1 MKHPEEVLRDYKKSD
16 DEMLQQSDSKLAS
29 FIKNK
34 SLFVKRFPQLA
45 DPFATEWA
53 DAITTARNIIPDY
66 ASVANQTTESDE
78 LEKMMDE
85 GRNLF
90 QMLML
95 YTQLAFPDHALA
107 LRAMGQSQYE
117 SASRNPL
124 KLSKLL
130 RTAGKEASKDEY
142 KPALLNKGMTEAEIS
157 SLETAADNINN
168 QSLAVDNAKKDRSF
182 DADERITMLN
192 AVWGKTTLVC
202 NCAKLLFQKD
212 ATRYAL
218 FLLTD
223 GDTSPQQSENQSV
236 KDKA

>member
-1 MKHPEEVLRDYKKSD
+1 MKHPEKVLRDYKKSD

-45 DPFATEWA
+45 DPYANNWA
-53 DAITTARNIIPDY
+53 DAISTARNIDPDY

-78 LEKMMDE
+78 LEKLMDD

-95 YTQLAFPDHALA
+95 YAQLAFPGHVLA

-124 KLSKLL
+124 KLAKLL
-130 RTAGKEASKDEY
+130 RTAGKEASKDKY
-142 KPALLNKGMTEAEIS
+142 KPALLNKGMTEEEIS
-157 SLETAADNINN
+157 SLETMADKIID
-168 QSLAVDNAKKDRSF
+168 QSSAVDNAKKDRSF

-192 AVWGKTTLVC
+192 AVWEKTTLVC

-212 ATRYAL
+212 AARYAL

-223 GDTSPQQSENQSV
+223 GDTSPQQNDDQSL